1 MKASVSKNIR
11 VFREPINGGWE
22 KVLPYIHQ
30 FEEGSVIEEGLR
42 TQIGELAAKWKEA
55 SGETSFYVLFQVPE
69 DPEAPAAFSWAL
81 RPFLQ
86 GMGSDFDSSGP
97 IHLIAKRLCQ
107 KVGIDYKVL
116 YHEAY
121 PEEDDIRW
129 IDTLEIDVEDVGQEQ
144 ALDPVLAVRDLR
156 EINNHA
162 LVGLLSEEWIERGLL
177 SNSDDLLGNSWNR
190 VRERAGLGP
199 EEPSESTMEELAIA
213 YWRDPNQ
220 DRWDRLAGMNT
231 SLGTVWNRYS
241 KKTGKELIGPRFVLG
256 VRVRGWEPLP
266 DPAEVLDALEITP
279 GVDRSSNAELILSP
293 LHQAVLVPV
302 DAIRVIENT
311 RKYIDPERL
320 AGLAA
325 DIQTRGLQQPIT
337 VAPDGDGTYHLVY
350 GERRFRAHQLL
361 KVDKIAAFVRADLTS
376 EQIRDIRRSE
386 NLQRENL
393 SPIDEAEDFER
404 DLKSLS
410 IKEIA
415 ERVFHDESYI
425 RDRLSLLSLH
435 DQVRGKLRSG
445 KLNVGIAKILAC
457 LPQER
462 QLLLLEKVEA
472 EKLNTRQLSN
482 FLSEN
487 NDLDLTRAPFDTQE
501 CRQCPHNSAGQPD
514 LFERLASGL
523 GKCLQSPCWRKK
535 EEEKAN
541 DLVRF
546 IEEGGPRAVITEKI
560 QIGLGDLPN
569 DVDRSLAVL
578 HNRAE
583 IGEEQI
589 KECAS
594 CKFLVVFVSKN
605 GRLLQQKIC
614 ANKGCYDECA
624 DRFREA
630 NKKEEKPEIKSKN
643 TKQTGRVKGSA
654 GKSKSAGGAQSRP
667 KKMIP
672 QNAPQRVKDMKRR
685 RYRDYLTQHLVNTP
699 ENLVRVVILGLI
711 DTRWNR
717 SWSENPKL
725 KAFSDAVKWSS
736 HCTDKAYPLI
746 HKAGREDLISIA
758 GEIARPVCSHLSLH
772 LEEELLYGNLHLS
785 AEALFSVDKEYLE
798 LLTKGEIE
806 DTAKEIG
813 LDRFLQT
820 KGKSLAKL
828 AALTKKEFIK
838 GLLSSGF
845 KADRM
850 PAWLQRETT
859 LEVS

>member
-1 MKASVSKNIR
+1 MKPDISKNIT
-11 VFREPINGGWE
+11 VYREPIDGDWE
-22 KVLPYIHQ
+22 KVLPYLHQ
-30 FEEGSVIEEGLR
+30 FEDGSVIEEGLR
-42 TQIGELAAKWKEA
+42 AQVGELAAKWNEV
-55 SGETSFYVLFQVPE
+55 SEETSFYVLFRVPE
-69 DPEAPAAFSWAL
+69 DPESPAFSWAL

-86 GMGSDFDSSGP
+86 GMGSDFDSAGP
-97 IHLIAKRLCQ
+97 IHLIAKRLCEE
-107 KVGIDYKVL
+107 VGIEFKAL
-116 YHEAY
+116 YREAY
-121 PEEDDIRW
+121 PEGDDYKW
-129 IDTLEIDVEDVGQEQ
+129 IDTLEVYDGDIGQEEVF
-144 ALDPVLAVRDLR
+144 DPVLAIQDLR
-156 EINNHA
+156 SINKTSLADLLAEHWIKK
-162 LVGLLSEEWIERGLL
+162 GLLSKEEDL
-177 SNSDDLLGNSWNR
+177 SSNSWNR
-190 VRERAGLGP
+190 VRERAGLEP
-199 EEPSESTMEELAIA
+199 ENAPESTLEDLAIA
-213 YWRDPNQ
+213 YWKEPTQ
-220 DRWDRLAGMNT
+220 EGWDRLAGVDT
-231 SLGTVWNRYS
+231 PTGTVWQRYS
-241 KKTGKELIGPRFVLG
+241 KETGKELTGPKFILG
-256 VRVRGWEPLP
+256 VRIQDWEPLP
-266 DPAEVLDALEITP
+266 DPAEVLDALEISP
-279 GVDRSSNAELILSP
+279 KADSSVSAALALSP
-293 LHQAVLVPV
+293 AHQAVLVPV

-325 DIQTRGLQQPIT
+325 DIKARGLQGPIT
-337 VAPDGDGTYHLVY
+337 VAPIGDGTYHLVY

-361 KVDKIAAFVRADLTS
+361 NLDTIAAFIKTDLAP

-393 SPIDEAEDFER
+393 SPIDEAEDFEQ
-404 DLKSLS
+404 DLKSRS

-435 DQVRGKLRSG
+435 GQVRGKLRSG
-445 KLNVGIAKILAC
+445 KMNVGIAKILAC

-462 QLLLLEKVEA
+462 QLLLLEKVET
-472 EKLNTRQLSN
+472 EQLNTRQLSN
-482 FLSEN
+482 YLSEN

-501 CRQCPHNSAGQPD
+501 CRRCPHNSAGQPD
-514 LFERLASGL
+514 LFERVASGL

-535 EEEKAN
+535 EEEKAI
-541 DLVRF
+541 DLVRL
-546 IEEGGPRAVITEKI
+546 IEESGPRAVITETV

-569 DVDRSLAVL
+569 DVDRSSAVL

-594 CKFLVVFVSKN
+594 CKFLVVFISKN

-614 ANKGCYDECA
+614 ANKGCYDDCA
-624 DRFREA
+624 SRFREV
-630 NKKEEKPEIKSKN
+630 NKKEEKPDVKSKN
-643 TKQTGRVKGSA
+643 VKKTGRAKGSA
-654 GKSKSAGGAQSRP
+654 GKSKSTGGAPSRP

-672 QNAPQRVKDMKRR
+672 QNAPQRVKEMKRR
-685 RYRDYLTQHLVNTP
+685 RYREYLTQHLVETP

-711 DTRWNR
+711 DTRWSR
-717 SWSENPKL
+717 SWSENLKL
-725 KAFSDAVKWSS
+725 KAFSDAVKWSHHS
-736 HCTDKAYPLI
+736 TDKAYPLI
-746 HKAGREDLISIA
+746 HKAGREELISIA
-758 GEIARPVCSHLSLH
+758 GEIARPVCSHLTLH

-813 LDRFLQT
+813 LDRFLQA

-838 GLLSSGF
+838 GFLSAGF